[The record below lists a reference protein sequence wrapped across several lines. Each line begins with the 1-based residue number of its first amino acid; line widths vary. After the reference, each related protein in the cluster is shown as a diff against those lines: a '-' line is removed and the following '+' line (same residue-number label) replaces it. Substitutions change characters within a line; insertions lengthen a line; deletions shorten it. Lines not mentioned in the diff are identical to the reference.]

1 MGPASIPA
9 TMKRFQKRGL
19 RIEVL
24 ACIMNEPK
32 LQMAMEDMYRMKDQ
46 RILCSFLLD
55 IPKMVKIIYGMN
67 AIAGII
73 DEMLIIIA

>member
-1 MGPASIPA
+1 
-9 TMKRFQKRGL
+9 MKRFQKRGL

-55 IPKMVKIIYGMN
+55 MPKMVKIIYGMN
-67 AIAGII
+67 AITGII
-73 DEMLIIIA
+73 DERLMIIA